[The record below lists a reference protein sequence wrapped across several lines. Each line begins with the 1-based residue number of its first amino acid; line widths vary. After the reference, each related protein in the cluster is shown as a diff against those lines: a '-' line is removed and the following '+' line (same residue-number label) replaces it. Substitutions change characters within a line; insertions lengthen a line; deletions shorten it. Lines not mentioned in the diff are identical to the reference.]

1 MSPAGAPIRVLIVD
15 DDALVRSG
23 LRLMLGGADDVDV
36 VGEAGDGAD
45 GVRAAADLAADVVLM
60 DIRMPVLNGLETLR
74 RMRTGGVSVPV
85 VLLTTFDDPV
95 TLAQGRAAGAQACLL
110 KDIDQAGLVAAIRAV
125 ACGGRVEPPPG
136 ATPAL
141 FTRRELAVIRELCA
155 GRQNKEIAQALQL
168 SPGTV
173 RNYLSII
180 LDKLEVRDRTQAIL
194 KLRGMGLA

>member
-1 MSPAGAPIRVLIVD
+1 MIRVLVVD
-15 DDALVRSG
+15 DQALVRRG
-23 LRLMLGGADDVDV
+23 IVALLGFEDDIDV
-36 VGEAGDGAD
+36 VGQVSNGEEC
-45 GVRAAADLAADVVLM
+45 LALLPGLPVDVVLM

-74 RMRTGGVSVPV
+74 RMRTGGVNVPV

-110 KDIDQAGLVAAIRAV
+110 KDIDQAGLVAAIRTV

-173 RNYLSII
+173 RNHLSII